1 MYKTLSITLLSH
13 RIRNDDFSN
22 CFDAFAFANKP
33 FPAIWKQ
40 TIELKEPSLVWTQQ
54 P

>member
-13 RIRNDDFSN
+13 RIRNEDFSN
-22 CFDAFAFANKP
+22 CCDAFANKP
-33 FPAIWKQ
+33 SPAIWKQ
-40 TIELKEPSLVWTQQ
+40 TLKLKEPSLLWTQQ